1 MASVSKVL
9 YIGVTNDLIRR
20 VEEHKNEI
28 VDGFSKKYKTKN
40 LVYYEWFTQIK
51 DAIGREK
58 QLKNWHRQW
67 KINLVEES
75 NPDWRDIYQDLLG
88 NN

>member
-1 MASVSKVL
+1 ML